1 MNAGPVK
8 QGVVPGSILFILS
21 INFSPELKLARRR
34 VVITGLGIVSPVGN
48 SVEQAW
54 QNILAGRSGI
64 DRITRFDVSTF
75 PVQIAGEVRDFD
87 ITHYLSA
94 KDARRMDT
102 FIHYGMAAGIQAI
115 KDAGLEAHPAN
126 AERIGVAIGSG
137 IGGLPLIENTRDEF
151 LAGGVRKIS
160 PFFVPGSI
168 INMISGNLSIMY
180 GYKGPNVALVSACS
194 TGTHS
199 IGDAGRLIEYGDADI
214 MIAGGAEATVSPL
227 GLGGFCAARALS
239 TRNDDPKTASR
250 PWDKDRD
257 GFVLGEGAGVV
268 VLEEYEH
275 AKARGARIYGELA
288 GYGMSA
294 DANHMTAPCEDG
306 EGAARCMTN
315 ALRNAQLNPQDVQ
328 YVNAHGTSTPLG
340 DKAET
345 IAVKRAFGD
354 HAKQL
359 VVNSTKSMTGHL
371 LGAAGGI
378 EAVFSALA
386 IYHQVSPPTINL
398 FNQDELCDLDYC
410 ANEARSMKIDVALSN
425 SFGFGGTNGTV
436 VFKRV

>member
-1 MNAGPVK
+1 M
-8 QGVVPGSILFILS
+8 
-21 INFSPELKLARRR
+21 ARRR

-48 SVEQAW
+48 TVEQAW
-54 QNILAGRSGI
+54 QNIVAGRSGI
-64 DRITRFDVSTF
+64 ERITRFDATSF

-87 ITHYLSA
+87 VTQFLPA
-94 KDARRMDT
+94 KDARRMDL

-115 KDAGLEAHPAN
+115 KDAGLEANPAN
-126 AERIGVAIGSG
+126 AELVGVSIGSG
-137 IGGLPLIENTRDEF
+137 IGGLPLIEHTRDEF
-151 LAGGVRKIS
+151 ITSGVRKIS
-160 PFFVPGSI
+160 PFFIPGSI
-168 INMISGNLSIMY
+168 INMISGNLSILY
-180 GYKGPNVALVSACS
+180 GYKGPNIALVSACS

-214 MIAGGAEATVSPL
+214 MIAGGAEGSVSPL

-257 GFVLGEGAGVV
+257 GFVLAEGAGVM

-275 AKARGARIYGELA
+275 AQARGARIYCELA
-288 GYGMSA
+288 GFGMSA

-315 ALRNAQLNPQDVQ
+315 ALRNAQVNTQDVH
-328 YVNAHGTSTPLG
+328 YLNAHGTSTPLG

-345 IAVKRAFGD
+345 VAVKRAFGD
-354 HAKQL
+354 HAKSM

-378 EAVFSALA
+378 EAIFTALA
-386 IYHQVSPPTINL
+386 IYNQVSPPTINI
-398 FNQDELCDLDYC
+398 FNQDESCDLDYC
-410 ANEARSMKIDVALSN
+410 ANEARKMKIDVAISN
-425 SFGFGGTNGTV
+425 SFGFGGTNATC